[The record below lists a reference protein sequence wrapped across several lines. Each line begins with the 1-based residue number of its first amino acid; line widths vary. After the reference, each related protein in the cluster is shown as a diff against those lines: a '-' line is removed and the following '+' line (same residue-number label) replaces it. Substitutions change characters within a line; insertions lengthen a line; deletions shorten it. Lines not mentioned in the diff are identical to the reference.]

1 MQIPLHIW
9 FEIGAF
15 VVSLWCYRTIKDSTL
30 KWFIPFLFALVC
42 LELVTNYMAFVLKMH
57 TVQVY
62 NFSMPIEY
70 SFYAFLFYKHL
81 QGPMI
86 KKVALGLLIF
96 ILTFS
101 AINLAF
107 VQGIEDFNSVSQ
119 MLGCAVV
126 LFLSCSFFVDLF
138 RREEEISLLREPMF
152 WIATGVLFFNLG
164 ELSTILFWQYTYQ
177 NPNPVYPAFLH
188 MINKSLIYVLYTFIS
203 IGLLCT
209 KKPYRQ
215 TLDKSSW
222 SAY

>member
-1 MQIPLHIW
+1 MQIPLHIG

-15 VVSLWCYRTIKDSTL
+15 LVSMFCYRTIKDTPL

-42 LELVTNYMAFVLKMH
+42 LELVTNHMAFVLKMH
-57 TVQVY
+57 TLQVY
-62 NFSMPIEY
+62 NVSMPIEY
-70 SFYAFLFYKHL
+70 SFYAFLFYKYL

-86 KKVALGLLIF
+86 KKIALGLLIF
-96 ILTFS
+96 TLSFS
-101 AINLAF
+101 AVNLAF
-107 VQGIEDFNSVSQ
+107 IQGFKDFNTTNQ
-119 MLGCAVV
+119 ILGCTVV

-138 RREEEISLLREPMF
+138 RREEEISLLKEPMF
-152 WIATGVLFFNLG
+152 WISTGVLFFNLG

-188 MINKSLIYVLYTFIS
+188 MITKTLIYVLYTFIS

>member
-1 MQIPLHIW
+1 
-9 FEIGAF
+9 
-15 VVSLWCYRTIKDSTL
+15 
-30 KWFIPFLFALVC
+30 
-42 LELVTNYMAFVLKMH
+42 
-57 TVQVY
+57 
-62 NFSMPIEY
+62 MPIEY

-152 WIATGVLFFNLG
+152 WIATGVFFFKHG
-164 ELSTILFWQYTYQ
+164 ELNTIFLWQYTYHKTKTLYTAILQ
-177 NPNPVYPAFLH
+177 K
-188 MINKSLIYVLYTFIS
+188 INNYIIYVL
-203 IGLLCT
+203 
-209 KKPYRQ
+209 
-215 TLDKSSW
+215 
-222 SAY
+222 

>member
-1 MQIPLHIW
+1 MQIPLHIG

-15 VVSLWCYRTIKDSTL
+15 LVSLLCYRTIKDSPL
-30 KWFIPFLFALVC
+30 GWFIPFLFGLVC
-42 LELVTNYMAFVLKMH
+42 LELVTNHMAFVLKMH

-70 SFYAFLFYKHL
+70 SFYAYLFYKFL
-81 QGPMI
+81 QGTMI

-96 ILTFS
+96 TILFS

-107 VQGIEDFNSVSQ
+107 VQGFRLFNTVNQ
-119 MLGCAVV
+119 MLGCSVV

-188 MINKSLIYVLYTFIS
+188 MINKTLIYVLYTFIS

-215 TLDKSSW
+215 TLDKSS
-222 SAY
+222 SPAY